1 VAQIDV
7 RLSTV
12 GKAQKL
18 LQQLTTLNREIS
30 GIQEAETVRLDAFL
44 SNFFFLQLLGWYI
57 SNRSPPLD

>member
-44 SNFFFLQLLGWYI
+44 SNFFFAAAGMVYL
-57 SNRSPPLD
+57 